1 MKKLFKRLIPL
12 AFFVLVAFAPS
23 GTRYIWRMGNLAG
36 HDIEPGTISL
46 FAMQLVAIAYVAL
59 VFLTRERKD
68 WRDLFSRPETVAAV
82 ALAAICLGSSFV
94 SDDVAASLVAA
105 LSVALAIAVFLAI
118 LMHRPDPHE
127 NLVLFAGAALFQVG
141 FGLWQFFSQSV
152 IASKWLGMA
161 EQSGGELGAFV
172 VETASGRWLRSYGQL
187 SHPNVYGTLVVL
199 GIIAC
204 IGLAGHRSVRYKTTS
219 PAKAPG
225 QAYEEKI
232 GAWAKTSPLRY
243 YAFMPFLATG
253 LLFSFSRTAFVAG
266 VAGACWLALSAF
278 ATPAAP
284 GVRRVFVPAAIII
297 SVTLAIIGTVY
308 VEPLTVRATAVGR
321 LEERSISD
329 RFVQVSDA
337 VQLFLSHPLFGTGLG
352 RMPYRVYAEVDS
364 GRDWWRYDYVHDV
377 PLLAA
382 AETGVFG
389 LLAWIACVIIGLRAA
404 WRRLRHRT
412 RELTGTT
419 AFAACFIAL
428 VVAGLFDHFL
438 WTSWFGLLIF
448 WIVLGMRHVS
458 AEKAE
463 RK

>member
-1 MKKLFKRLIPL
+1 MNKLLKRLISL

-46 FAMQLVAIAYVAL
+46 FVMQLVALAFVAL

-68 WRDLFSRPETVAAV
+68 WRDLVSRPETAAAMV
-82 ALAAICLGSSFV
+82 MAAICVGSAFV
-94 SDDVAASLVAA
+94 SDDVGASLVAA
-105 LSVALAIAVFLAI
+105 FSSLLAVAVFLSI
-118 LMHRPDPHE
+118 LMYRPDPHE
-127 NLVLFAGAALFQVG
+127 NLVLFAGAALFQVA

-161 EQSGGELGAFV
+161 SHTGSDLGAFV
-172 VETASGRWLRSYGQL
+172 IETASGRWLRSYGML
-187 SHPNVYGTLVVL
+187 SHPNIYGTLVAL

-204 IGLAGHRSVRYKTTS
+204 IGLAGHRSVT
-219 PAKAPG
+219 AKAATPAEAPG
-225 QAYEEKI
+225 EVLPEKI
-232 GAWAKTSPLRY
+232 ANWAKMSPLRFY
-243 YAFMPFLATG
+243 GLMPLLAAG
-253 LLFSFSRTAFVAG
+253 LMFSFSRTAFVAG
-266 VAGACWLALSAF
+266 IAGVSWLALSAF

-284 GVRRVFVPAAIII
+284 GVRRVFIPSAIII
-297 SVTLAIIGTVY
+297 AMTLVIIGTVY
-308 VEPLTVRATAVGR
+308 AEPLSVRATAVGR

-329 RFVQVSDA
+329 RFIQVSDA
-337 VQLFLSHPLFGTGLG
+337 LRLFSEHPLFGTGLG
-352 RMPYRVYAEVDS
+352 RMPFRVRAEVDS

-382 AETGVFG
+382 AETGIFG
-389 LLAWIACVIIGLRAA
+389 FLAWVACVAFGLRAA
-404 WRRLRHRT
+404 WHRLRHRT
-412 RELTGTT
+412 RDLTGTT

-438 WTSWFGLLIF
+438 WSSWFGLLIF
-448 WIVLGMRHVS
+448 WIILGMLHVA

-463 RK
+463 KR